1 MNGVYVDMFG
11 KYNVCQVMEDVG
23 DIKGMIKERK
33 GKIEEM
39 IIKNINSKCCMCNSN
54 GNSSKGNSNVF
65 NLFQKASKTVNA
77 GNNSNGGKYKTPF
90 KQSKTKSMLM
100 LLSPA
105 TKRNNNIN
113 TQRSIESAFTSTKCS
128 LFSRSTKNVFHTKPT
143 NVLSRFNTLSTDGN
157 NNNKKHKPKHKRNIT
172 LTLTP
177 PSVSRTQSMFY
188 TITTQCK
195 KQYKRGLN
203 ISTSITNKYKRNL
216 TQTRNKHIY
225 KGNQQDIQA
234 LTENII
240 NDDYDLN
247 TKQIVNLD
255 IKHVDKL
262 STESVYKN
270 RNLYINSLSHD
281 NDTTKRNNK
290 HDNSTNNGVSIYTT
304 ATHNNYQHNKS
315 LFINKFRQL
324 NTQKSFYIVER
335 LLRLNTKYKDKLIK
349 LTKRITTTK
358 QQHHQHR
365 LQSV

>member
-23 DIKGMIKERK
+23 DIKGMIKDRK

-39 IIKNINSKCCMCNSN
+39 IIKNINSKCCMRNSN
-54 GNSSKGNSNVF
+54 GNKGNNNVF
-65 NLFQKASKTVNA
+65 NLFQKASKMVNA
-77 GNNSNGGKYKTPF
+77 GNNSNNNGGKYKTPF
-90 KQSKTKSMLM
+90 KQGKTKSMLM
-100 LLSPA
+100 LLSPT

-143 NVLSRFNTLSTDGN
+143 NVLSRFNTLSTDCN

-225 KGNQQDIQA
+225 KGNQQDIQT

-281 NDTTKRNNK
+281 NDTT
-290 HDNSTNNGVSIYTT
+290 NNGVSIYTT

-315 LFINKFRQL
+315 LFINHFRQL

-335 LLRLNTKYKDKLIK
+335 LLHLNTKYKDKLIK
-349 LTKRITTTK
+349 LTKRITTSK
-358 QQHHQHR
+358 QQHYHQHR

>member
-1 MNGVYVDMFG
+1 MNGGYVDMFG
-11 KYNVCQVMEDVG
+11 KCNVGQVMEDVV
-23 DIKGMIKERK
+23 DIKEMIKERK

-39 IIKNINSKCCMCNSN
+39 IIKNINSKCCMRNNNSN
-54 GNSSKGNSNVF
+54 GIKGNSNVF
-65 NLFQKASKTVNA
+65 NLFQKASKTF
-77 GNNSNGGKYKTPF
+77 NNDNSKYKTPF
-90 KQSKTKSMLM
+90 KQTKTKSMLM
-100 LLSPA
+100 LLSPTT
-105 TKRNNNIN
+105 TKHNNIIN

-128 LFSRSTKNVFHTKPT
+128 LFSKSTKNVFHTKPT
-143 NVLSRFNTLSTDGN
+143 NVLLLSRFNTLSN
-157 NNNKKHKPKHKRNIT
+157 NGSVNTNKKRKPKRKRNIT

-177 PSVSRTQSMFY
+177 SPNIPRTHSMFY

-195 KQYKRGLN
+195 TQFKRGLN
-203 ISTSITNKYKRNL
+203 INTSITNKYKRNF

-240 NDDYDLN
+240 NDDLN

-281 NDTTKRNNK
+281 NNTTKRNNK
-290 HDNSTNNGVSIYTT
+290 HDNTNNNGVSIYST
-304 ATHNNYQHNKS
+304 ATHNNYLHNKS
-315 LFINKFRQL
+315 LFINHFRQL

-335 LLRLNTKYKDKLIK
+335 LLRLNTKYKEKLIK
-349 LTKRITTTK
+349 LTKRITSTK
-358 QQHHQHR
+358 QHHHQHR

>member
-39 IIKNINSKCCMCNSN
+39 IIKNINSKCCMHNSN
-54 GNSSKGNSNVF
+54 GNGSKGNSNVF
-65 NLFQKASKTVNA
+65 NLFQKASKMVNA
-77 GNNSNGGKYKTPF
+77 GNKYTTPF

-100 LLSPA
+100 LLSPT
-105 TKRNNNIN
+105 TKRNNIIN

-270 RNLYINSLSHD
+270 RNLYINSLSLD
-281 NDTTKRNNK
+281 NDTTNK
-290 HDNSTNNGVSIYTT
+290 GVSIYTT

-349 LTKRITTTK
+349 LTKRIITSK
-358 QQHHQHR
+358 QQHHQYR

>member
-1 MNGVYVDMFG
+1 MNGVYVDVFG

-39 IIKNINSKCCMCNSN
+39 IIKNIKSKVCMRNNSN
-54 GNSSKGNSNVF
+54 GNGCKGNNNVF
-65 NLFQKASKTVNA
+65 NLFQKTSKTFNA
-77 GNNSNGGKYKTPF
+77 DNGSKYKTPF

-100 LLSPA
+100 LLSPT

-128 LFSRSTKNVFHTKPT
+128 LFSGSTKNTKPT
-143 NVLSRFNTLSTDGN
+143 NVLSRFNTLLSNDGI
-157 NNNKKHKPKHKRNIT
+157 NNNKKHKPKRKRNIT
-172 LTLTP
+172 FTLTSS
-177 PSVSRTQSMFY
+177 PSIPRTQSMFY
-188 TITTQCK
+188 TITTLCK

-203 ISTSITNKYKRNL
+203 ISTSITNKYKRNF

-234 LTENII
+234 LTETII
-240 NDDYDLN
+240 NDDDLN

-281 NDTTKRNNK
+281 NNT
-290 HDNSTNNGVSIYTT
+290 TNNGVSIYTT
-304 ATHNNYQHNKS
+304 TTTHNNYQHNKS
-315 LFINKFRQL
+315 HFINKFRQL

-349 LTKRITTTK
+349 LTKRITTSK
-358 QQHHQHR
+358 QQHYHQHR

>member
-1 MNGVYVDMFG
+1 M
-11 KYNVCQVMEDVG
+11 
-23 DIKGMIKERK
+23 R
-33 GKIEEM
+33 
-39 IIKNINSKCCMCNSN
+39 NSN
-54 GNSSKGNSNVF
+54 GNGSKGNNNVF
-65 NLFQKASKTVNA
+65 NLFQKASKTFNA
-77 GNNSNGGKYKTPF
+77 GNNSNNNGGKHKTPF
-90 KQSKTKSMLM
+90 KQGKTKSMLM

-128 LFSRSTKNVFHTKPT
+128 LFSGSTKNTKPT
-143 NVLSRFNTLSTDGN
+143 NVLSRFNTLLSNDGI
-157 NNNKKHKPKHKRNIT
+157 NNNKKHKPKRKRNIT
-172 LTLTP
+172 LTLTSS
-177 PSVSRTQSMFY
+177 PSIPRTQSMFY

-225 KGNQQDIQA
+225 KGNQQDIQT

-281 NDTTKRNNK
+281 NNT
-290 HDNSTNNGVSIYTT
+290 TNNGVSIYTT
-304 ATHNNYQHNKS
+304 ATYNNYQYNKS

-349 LTKRITTTK
+349 LTKRITTSK
-358 QQHHQHR
+358 QHYHQHR

>member
-1 MNGVYVDMFG
+1 MNGGYVDMFG
-11 KYNVCQVMEDVG
+11 KYNVGQVMEDVV
-23 DIKGMIKERK
+23 DIKGMIEERK

-39 IIKNINSKCCMCNSN
+39 IIKNIHSKCCMRN
-54 GNSSKGNSNVF
+54 GNSNCNKGNNNVF
-65 NLFQKASKTVNA
+65 NLFQKASKTF
-77 GNNSNGGKYKTPF
+77 NNDNSKYKTPF
-90 KQSKTKSMLM
+90 KQTKMKSMLM
-100 LLSPA
+100 LLSP
-105 TKRNNNIN
+105 TSKRNNIIN
-113 TQRSIESAFTSTKCS
+113 TQRSIKSAFTSTKCS

-143 NVLSRFNTLSTDGN
+143 NANVLSRFNTLSND
-157 NNNKKHKPKHKRNIT
+157 NNKKHKPKRKRNIT
-172 LTLTP
+172 LTLTSS
-177 PSVSRTQSMFY
+177 PSIPRTQSMFY

-195 KQYKRGLN
+195 KQYKRSLN

-240 NDDYDLN
+240 NDDLN

-281 NDTTKRNNK
+281 DDTTKRNNK
-290 HDNSTNNGVSIYTT
+290 HDNTNNNGASIYST
-304 ATHNNYQHNKS
+304 ATHNNYLHNKS
-315 LFINKFRQL
+315 LFINHFRQL

-335 LLRLNTKYKDKLIK
+335 LLRLNTKYKEKLIK
-349 LTKRITTTK
+349 LTKRITTSK
-358 QQHHQHR
+358 QHHHQHR